1 MKDNLSQAYEPT
13 KEVGMLLVPV
23 AEIDPKEYNLGVIVA
38 RFQVSNPTKAHRAL
52 LDYVTERHSKQLI
65 ILGVPLVTG
74 KPSNPLDYGTR
85 ELMIKTYYPN
95 AQVLPVMDTPD
106 DDEAWSKE
114 IDKAIFIAFGKEKA
128 LLYGSRDSFIKY
140 YKGKNKTQQLD
151 TNRADISG
159 TESRAFDSRT
169 TQNNPAWRAG
179 VINTVTNTR
188 PVSYPTADI
197 AGFSPEGL
205 MLIGQKEKDGN
216 KWRFIGGFKEV
227 KNTSIEEVA
236 SREFLE
242 ETGEVTV
249 IIDPQYI
256 LSMNIDDPRYRGT
269 GDTIFTFL
277 LAGMIANA
285 EVLETGSDDVANIAW
300 LNINTLIA
308 AGHEIHEALEEVF
321 ISEHVPLMYNFITKL
336 GTYKTTWLDSI
347 KDKIPTIAD
356 FIGKFQSGSSNPW
369 MEVINQADKLFK
381 SSTVISIDERKQVL
395 NIVVKKTE
403 TISNYL
409 ANEEL
414 EEETNQ
420 SKEK

>member
-1 MKDNLSQAYEPT
+1 MQKELDRAYEPT
-13 KEVGMLLVPV
+13 KEVGPLLVPV
-23 AEIDPKEYNLGVIVA
+23 NETDPKDYRLGVIVA
-38 RFQVSNPTKAHRAL
+38 RFQVSNPTRAHRAL
-52 LDYVTERHSKQLI
+52 LDYVTNRHPKQLI
-65 ILGVPLVTG
+65 ILGVPLVSG

-106 DDEAWSKE
+106 DDEAWSRE
-114 IDKAIFIAFGKEKA
+114 IDKAIFIAFGREKA

-140 YKGKNKTQQLD
+140 YTGRNKTQQLD

-179 VINTVTNTR
+179 VINSVSNSR

-205 MLIGQKEKDGN
+205 MLIGQKEKDEG

-227 KNTSIEEVA
+227 GNSSIEEVA
-236 SREFLE
+236 FREFWE
-242 ETGEVTV
+242 ETGEVTG

-277 LAGMIANA
+277 LASMIEDAN
-285 EVLETGSDDVANIAW
+285 LLTTGSDDVKNIAW
-300 LNINTLIA
+300 VNLNYF
-308 AGHEIHEALEEVF
+308 LESPTAEDAISELQKFF
-321 ISEHVPLMYNFITKL
+321 IKEHVPLMHKFLHKVT
-336 GTYKTTWLDSI
+336 GHKTTWLDAI
-347 KDKIPTIAD
+347 KTKMPFLAD
-356 FIGKFQSGSSNPW
+356 FISKFQSGSSNPW
-369 MEVINQADKLFK
+369 YEVVKTANKSFK
-381 SSTVISIDERKQVL
+381 SDYPIYSIQERLDVIGKGSLVDTSENIST
-395 NIVVKKTE
+395 
-403 TISNYL
+403 
-409 ANEEL
+409 
-414 EEETNQ
+414 
-420 SKEK
+420 EK